1 MPKTTLY
8 ITTLTAVLVSAVLL
22 AAVPAGASAPPVCP
36 LPPGQV
42 TTVTAKR
49 GTLVALALP
58 AQTSSS
64 GLVWRLARGNPAIV
78 RQVAERSLGPTVVIV
93 FKAVAR
99 GKATIAYGL
108 TKGESKKAYKSVT
121 YEITIS

>member
-1 MPKTTLY
+1 MPKSTLY
-8 ITTLTAVLVSAVLL
+8 ITTLTAVLISAVLL
-22 AAVPAGASAPPVCP
+22 AAVPASASAPPVGA
-36 LPPGQV
+36 LPPGQITSV
-42 TTVTAKR
+42 FAKR
-49 GTLVALALP
+49 GTFVAVALP

-99 GKATIAYGL
+99 GKATVSYGL

-121 YEITIS
+121 YKITIS

>member
-22 AAVPAGASAPPVCP
+22 AAVPAGSSAPPVGP

-42 TTVTAKR
+42 TTVAAKR
-49 GTLVALALP
+49 GTFVAVALP

-78 RQVAERSLGPTVVIV
+78 REVAERSLSPTVVIV

-99 GKATIAYGL
+99 GEATVSYGL

-121 YEITIS
+121 YKVTIS

>member
-1 MPKTTLY
+1 M
-8 ITTLTAVLVSAVLL
+8 LTAVLVSAALL
-22 AAVPAGASAPPVCP
+22 AAVPASASAPPVGP

-42 TTVTAKR
+42 TTVTAKP
-49 GTLVALALP
+49 GTFVAVALP

-78 RQVAERSLGPTVVIV
+78 RQVAERSLGPAVVIV
-93 FKAVAR
+93 FKAIAR
-99 GKATIAYGL
+99 GKATVSYGL

-121 YEITIS
+121 YKITIS

>member
-8 ITTLTAVLVSAVLL
+8 ITTLTAVLISAVLL
-22 AAVPAGASAPPVCP
+22 AAVPASASAPPVGA
-36 LPPGQV
+36 LPPGQITSV
-42 TTVTAKR
+42 FAKR
-49 GTLVALALP
+49 GTFVAVALP

-78 RQVAERSLGPTVVIV
+78 RQVATVVIV

-99 GKATIAYGL
+99 GKATVSYGL

-121 YEITIS
+121 YKITIS

>member
-1 MPKTTLY
+1 MPKTTFY
-8 ITTLTAVLVSAVLL
+8 ITTLTAVLVSVVLL
-22 AAVPAGASAPPVCP
+22 AAVPASASAPPVGP

-42 TTVTAKR
+42 TTVSAKR
-49 GTLVALALP
+49 GTFVAVALP

-78 RQVAERSLGPTVVIV
+78 RQVAERSFGPTVVIV

-99 GKATIAYGL
+99 GKATVSYGL

-121 YEITIS
+121 YKIAIS

>member
-22 AAVPAGASAPPVCP
+22 AAVPAGASAPPVGP
-36 LPPGQV
+36 LSPGQV
-42 TTVTAKR
+42 TTISAKR
-49 GTLVALALP
+49 GTFVAVALP

-64 GLVWRLARGNPAIV
+64 GLVWRLARGNPTIV

-93 FKAVAR
+93 FTAVAR
-99 GKATIAYGL
+99 GKATVAYGL
-108 TKGESKKAYKSVT
+108 TKGEAKKAYKSVT
-121 YEITIS
+121 YKITIN